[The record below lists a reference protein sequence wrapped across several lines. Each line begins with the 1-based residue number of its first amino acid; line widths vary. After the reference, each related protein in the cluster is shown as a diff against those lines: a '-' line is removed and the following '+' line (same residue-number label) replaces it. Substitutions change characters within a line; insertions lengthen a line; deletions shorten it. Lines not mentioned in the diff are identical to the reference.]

1 MKWSE
6 VSVHTIQEAV
16 EAVSNI
22 LHEAGASGVVIEDP
36 EILHREWDVSF
47 GEIYQL
53 SPGDYPTE
61 GVIIKAYLPS
71 SNNLG
76 KITEEIQLS
85 IENLVQFGI
94 SIGKGKVTLSEVDEE
109 DWETAW
115 KKYYKPVQI
124 SERMT
129 ITPTWEEYTP
139 KRQDE
144 LVIELDPGMAFGTGT
159 HPTTVLC
166 IRALEKR
173 LKTGDQVIDV
183 GCGSGILSIAAAK
196 LGAGEVLAMDLDEVA
211 VTSTNMNVKLNQLSD
226 KIKVKQ
232 NNLLEGIMGPVDVI
246 VSNILAEIILRFIEE
261 AYQCL
266 VQDGIFITS
275 GIISQKEEEVTEAL
289 KKAGFTIIETTAL
302 EDWVS
307 IVAKK

>member
-6 VSVHTIQEAV
+6 VSVHTTQEAV

-22 LHEAGASGVVIEDP
+22 LHEVGASGVVIEDP

-53 SPGDYPTE
+53 SPQDYPTE
-61 GVIIKAYLPS
+61 GVIIKAYLPL
-71 SNNLG
+71 NTDLG

-85 IENLVQFGI
+85 IENLVQYGI
-94 SIGKGKVTLSEVDEE
+94 PIGKGEVTLAEVDEE

-124 SERMT
+124 SDRIT

-139 KRQDE
+139 RNKEE

-166 IRALEKR
+166 IQAIEKWI
-173 LKTGDQVIDV
+173 KPGDHVIDV

-196 LGAGEVLAMDLDEVA
+196 LGAGSILAMDLDEVA
-211 VTSTNMNVKLNQLSD
+211 VNSTNMNAELNRISD
-226 KIKVKQ
+226 KIEIRQ
-232 NNLLEGIMGPVDVI
+232 NNLLEGVTGPVELI
-246 VSNILAEIILRFIEE
+246 VSNILAEIIVRFIDD

-266 VQDGIFITS
+266 KDDGLFITS
-275 GIISQKEEEVTEAL
+275 GIISQKSEEVTSAL
-289 KKAGFTIIETTAL
+289 KQAGFTILETVML